1 MKWQIVLEV
10 ELNGAPEDVEAV
22 LDQVMEHLVDEDVHN
37 PSVGAAIGTGKTEIE
52 FVVEAETLDHAHY
65 LAHALLSKSL
75 NLPALGQ
82 LVGQS
87 TRKSEELIP
96 A

>member
-10 ELNGAPEDVEAV
+10 ELDGAPADIEAV
-22 LDQVMEHLVDEDVHN
+22 LDHVMEQLVDEDVHN
-37 PSVGAAIGTGKTEIE
+37 PSVGASLEAGKTEIE
-52 FVVEAETLDHAHY
+52 FVVEAETLEDAHQR
-65 LAHALLSKSL
+65 AHKLLSRSL

-87 TRKSEELIP
+87 TRKSELIP

>member
-10 ELNGAPEDVEAV
+10 ELNGAPENVEAV
-22 LDQVMEHLVDEDVHN
+22 LDRLMEQLVDEDVEN
-37 PSVGAAIGTGKTEIE
+37 PSVGAAIGTGKTDIE
-52 FVVEAETLDHAHY
+52 FVVEAETLEDAHY
-65 LAHALLSKSL
+65 VAHKLLSKSL

-87 TRKSEELIP
+87 TRKSELIP